1 MTLKTNSIN
10 LKFWKDKRVL
20 LTGHTGFKGSW
31 LSLWLQSLGSD
42 VHGFALPPS
51 SNPSLFNI
59 ASVDSGMRSV
69 FGDIRDLD
77 AIRETMDSLQP
88 DIVIHMAAQ
97 AIVRTSYDF
106 PIETFST
113 NVMGTTNLLEAAR
126 LNDSVKAIVNV
137 TTDKCYQ
144 NKEWLWGYREN
155 DSLGGYDPYSSSK
168 ACSELVT
175 DAYRRSFFRSKDLNL
190 ASARAGNVIG
200 GGDWAADRLIPDTLT
215 AFEKNEPVVIR
226 NPESFRP
233 WQHVLEPLS
242 GYMMLAERL
251 FEQGEE
257 FAEGWNF
264 GPSDDDVRSVVW
276 IVERMAEFWGGG
288 VGWKVDNSNHPHE
301 SKCLKLDITKAKIE
315 LGWHPT
321 WRLDK
326 SLEKIVDWHQSWLR
340 RDNMRD
346 KCLEQISEFVS
357 DWSNATA
364 N

>member
-1 MTLKTNSIN
+1 MTSAIN
-10 LKFWKDKRVL
+10 PDFWKSKRVL
-20 LTGHTGFKGSW
+20 ITGHTGFKGSW
-31 LSLWLQSLGSD
+31 LSLWLQSLQAE
-42 VHGFALPPS
+42 VHGFSLPPS
-51 SNPSLFNI
+51 TNPSLFNS
-59 ASVDSGMRSV
+59 ADVESQMNNTMA
-69 FGDIRDLD
+69 DIRNFDLIRK
-77 AIRETMDSLQP
+77 AIEDFQP
-88 DIVIHMAAQ
+88 EIIIHMAAQ
-97 AIVRTSYDF
+97 AIVRTSYDS

-144 NKEWLWGYREN
+144 NKEWLWGYRED

-175 DAYRRSFFRSKDLNL
+175 DAYRRSFFRSKNVNL

-200 GGDWAADRLIPDTLT
+200 GGDWAADRLIPDVLT
-215 AFEKNEPVVIR
+215 AFEKSEPVVIR

-233 WQHVLEPLS
+233 WQHVLEPLL

-251 FEQGEE
+251 FEQGER

-264 GPSDDDVRSVVW
+264 GPSDDDVKSVVW
-276 IVERMAEFWGGG
+276 IVERMAKSWGGE
-288 VGWKVDNSNHPHE
+288 VDWKVDNLDHPHE
-301 SKCLKLDITKAKIE
+301 SKCLKLDITKARIE
-315 LGWHPT
+315 LGWNPT

-326 SLEKIVDWHQSWLR
+326 SLEKIVDWHRAWLR

-357 DWSNATA
+357 DRSNATA
-364 N
+364 E